1 MLDEWSA
8 SPNEP
13 QPLLADLLRRFVIPR
28 EGFDGQDRSNRT
40 TDYPSV
46 ASERGDYTGI
56 ELGADV
62 AADINLDDFMV
73 FENDARRAT
82 EFFQELLYR
91 HYKSAAEDLGQTEVL
106 PNSDELIRQPLL
118 TSSPIPEA
126 LVHAESAAVLGRCAS
141 QIIASSSARFLAE

>member
-1 MLDEWSA
+1 MSGAPRQTNLSRYLPI
-8 SPNEP
+8 S
-13 QPLLADLLRRFVIPR
+13 FVDSLFPVRGLTVKIGAI
-28 EGFDGQDRSNRT
+28 EQRT
-40 TDYPSV
+40 TLQV